1 MESIMSVVFMA
12 SGLVVIALTLSRSV
26 ARTKSSVK
34 WLKGYNLKC
43 RMTDEA
49 VVELL
54 NRISYPQKESV
65 SVGTD
70 GKVTLKTNR
79 YEYPVEISADENGNT
94 TIGLIINWAKVSKY
108 KRKRLAFDWDNVYQF
123 IQQEV
128 EGVETVDAM
137 KAYEKNMKMQK
148 LLNIASIICLISA
161 LSFMFMG

>member
-34 WLKGYNLKC
+34 WLKGYDLKC

-70 GKVTLKTNR
+70 GKVILKTNH

-108 KRKRLAFDWDNVYQF
+108 KRKRLAFDWDNVFQV

-128 EGVETVDAM
+128 EGVEAVDAM

-148 LLNIASIICLISA
+148 LLNIASIICLVSA
-161 LSFMFMG
+161 LSFMFL